1 MRVVIDADCQN
12 ANMPRMQLSQVANLL
27 LGWVCS
33 QESLFRLLFL
43 CRQRQVLRM
52 ISAVET
58 VVVSNRMLFLCRQR
72 QVVQM
77 TYRFEAES
85 ALLGAVL
92 DDSMISKYLWT
103 LDFNLIRIDSV
114 KL

>member
-1 MRVVIDADCQN
+1 MRVVIDADCQY
-12 ANMPRMQLSQVANLL
+12 ANMPRMQLSQFVANLL

-33 QESLFRLLFL
+33 QESLFLMLFL
-43 CRQRQVLRM
+43 CRQCQVLQLP
-52 ISAVET
+52 SAVET

-72 QVVQM
+72 QVMLM

-92 DDSMISKYLWT
+92 DDSMISNRFV
-103 LDFNLIRIDSV
+103 DFGLQFN
-114 KL
+114 KN